1 LPPDHPS
8 PLIFI
13 VRQKSMKHSK
23 SLANAELLQQSRP
36 HVSEI
41 PRLRKLIV
49 EQGLVGLAND
59 PKWNE
64 LITHFRTLPDASWRP
79 SYRFRCID
87 SGYVSE
93 WDTEWWY
100 HLPFPFIA
108 VMWFD
113 ISFVQS
119 TRGHHLLPASEVDH
133 SASIMHILDRIGFDH
148 QKAEDYIRIFGY
160 APRDYTDFDKN
171 EK

>member
-1 LPPDHPS
+1 M
-8 PLIFI
+8 
-13 VRQKSMKHSK
+13 R
-23 SLANAELLQQSRP
+23 
-36 HVSEI
+36 
-41 PRLRKLIV
+41 
-49 EQGLVGLAND
+49 VGGHRID
-59 PKWNE
+59 
-64 LITHFRTLPDASWRP
+64 FDASTP
-79 SYRFRCID
+79 DMFPNGTLNGGI
-87 SGYVSE
+87 
-93 WDTEWWY
+93 T
-100 HLPFPFIA
+100 LPFPFIA